1 MADTKVEESSMAGS
15 WEGSWLVGTALGL
28 YCGGSTSGWHRAGR
42 YEFKVTSIVRQGDG
56 AAVVGSEGGL
66 WKAPRAGADWLQLHD
81 DVLTLVQDVSPLP
94 GDPGVLAATAYGV
107 HRASRDE
114 LGALRWRSCP
124 PTLDSPPQLD
134 DCFSTAI
141 LVDPDD
147 PSRWYVG
154 TEAGLLIAEDE
165 GGTWRR
171 TDIQGTAVR
180 ALTRAGGL
188 AGGLVW
194 AGTDAQGLLVSSDG
208 ESWRPAGEGLA
219 GIPIFDIAHTG
230 EGDVLVGT
238 EEGVMVGDG
247 AGRWQRVGPPIRAA
261 AVAAA
266 TSGGQLWLAGGSP
279 GGLWHSED
287 RGINWRQAA
296 GMPHSVEALAAP
308 RPQVETAEPDG

>member
-1 MADTKVEESSMAGS
+1 MADTKVEESAMAGS

-147 PSRWYVG
+147 
-154 TEAGLLIAEDE
+154 
-165 GGTWRR
+165 
-171 TDIQGTAVR
+171 IQGTAVR

-287 RGINWRQAA
+287 RAINWRQAA
-296 GMPHSVEALAAP
+296 GMPNSVEALAAP